1 MVYAALE
8 AGLEDIIL
16 AAYGHCNSET
26 GREDHLLPRRRNY
39 LVERRLSSP
48 SFENIEHIL
57 IAYFGIELDVLPEI
71 AKFKARIKKSS
82 NKGAGRGAQRL
93 SPSDWN
99 GLKKLLQILSRVRNA
114 VAHGEAYSSQSL
126 PVGSLDYEGY
136 LWVQRANGTWS
147 VQAPHA
153 LTGIRTVISVYNTV
167 AFALDKKTGFLNSTM
182 PLLCPNNMIDYDL

>member
-8 AGLEDIIL
+8 AGLEDIVL

-26 GREDHLLPRRRNY
+26 GREDHLLKRRRNY

-48 SFENIEHIL
+48 SSENIEHIL
-57 IAYFGIELDVLPEI
+57 VAYFGIELDVLPEV
-71 AKFKARIKKSS
+71 AKFKARVKKSS
-82 NKGAGRGAQRL
+82 NRSDGRGAQRW

-99 GLKKLLQILSRVRNA
+99 GLKKLLQILSQVRNA
-114 VAHGEAYSSQSL
+114 VAHGEAPQSL
-126 PVGSLDYEGY
+126 PVGSPDYEGY

-167 AFALDKKTGFLNSTM
+167 AYALDKKTRFLNSTM
-182 PLLCPNNMIDYDL
+182 PLRYPNNMIDYDL